1 MEQIIIGTIT
11 AFLVTFYA
19 IPVIIRVAQVKKL
32 FDVPNERKIH
42 KNPIPSLGGLGIFVG
57 FTISILMFVKMTAA
71 PEFQYY
77 IAAFLL
83 LFFVGIKDDI
93 LDISALKKFIG
104 QMAAAGIIMFKGKLL
119 ITGMH
124 GFLGVHELDITISYL
139 LTFFTIAVIINAFN
153 LIDGVDGLCGGV
165 AMVTTSVFGT
175 YFFLNQ
181 DYAYA
186 VLSFAM
192 AGSLLGFLIYN
203 FNPAKIFMGDTGSM
217 IIGIVNAI
225 LVIRLIQTGTTASN
239 MPLVSTPAVGFGIL
253 LFPLMDTLR
262 VFAIRAFDRRSPFS
276 PDRNHLHHILL
287 DRGFS
292 HKAVTLTIAG
302 LTLLVSGIIFFT
314 DRFGVN
320 TNIFTLV
327 ALFLLGIYL
336 LYATNKRSKMRV
348 IKGDMLNTEDKEY
361 SVRRLVTVLPK
372 KSAAV
377 AEEN

>member
-42 KNPIPSLGGLGIFVG
+42 KSPIPSLGGLGIFVG
-57 FTISILMFVKMTAA
+57 FTISVLLFVKMSAA

-119 ITGMH
+119 ITSMH
-124 GFLGVHELDITISYL
+124 GFLGVHELDVTISYL

-153 LIDGVDGLCGGV
+153 LIDGVDGLCGSV

-225 LVIRLIQTGTTASN
+225 LVIRLIQTGTNATN
-239 MPLVSTPAVGFGIL
+239 LPLVSTPAVGFGIL

-302 LTLLVSGIIFFT
+302 LTLVVSVIVFFT

-327 ALFLLGIYL
+327 ALFLAGIYL

-372 KSAAV
+372 QSAAV